1 MKNPTGNTALYLLQI
16 VISGILMLV
25 LIPVISQ
32 HLTPNDFGQFVL
44 AQVYASVAVG
54 IANLGVLLGYE
65 RNFFIFE
72 KSNKDSAKLISSA
85 MVFVTF
91 NLVILLVAVYIFQL
105 EISSLI
111 LSDNTPNDLLL
122 IVFVGASASSLSQ
135 YYLTFLKNSGLAKS
149 YAKYMI
155 VNSVINFIIAIWL
168 ITQSSFGVM
177 SLAYA
182 WIISNLILLFSLFLT
197 LRKKLPLSF
206 DKKMLKGVLEISLPL
221 TPRVFFGFMNTQL
234 DKILLG
240 LIGSSSL
247 VGIYHM
253 GQTFALTIFQFM
265 TGLDRVFQPEIY
277 RKLFSDGYIDN
288 SYEIN
293 NYILPFFYISMF
305 VALVVALFSREFVSL
320 FFSNEYQGS
329 TPIIIILSIYYG
341 VLFFGKVTGLQLIYA
356 KKTNVTTLLMFLGIM
371 INVGLNIPFI
381 INWGI
386 IGAAWATTISGIFMA
401 IISYFVAQKYVKI
414 AWQWKIVLLIYA
426 ILLIAV
432 MFSIIDYHFSLSLY
446 TSLLLKSL
454 LVFSYIVVGYITNL
468 MSIKKIK
475 ELIFVKV

>member
-1 MKNPTGNTALYLLQI
+1 MRG
-16 VISGILMLV
+16 
-25 LIPVISQ
+25 
-32 HLTPNDFGQFVL
+32 
-44 AQVYASVAVG
+44 
-54 IANLGVLLGYE
+54 
-65 RNFFIFE
+65 
-72 KSNKDSAKLISSA
+72 
-85 MVFVTF
+85 
-91 NLVILLVAVYIFQL
+91 
-105 EISSLI
+105 
-111 LSDNTPNDLLL
+111 
-122 IVFVGASASSLSQ
+122 
-135 YYLTFLKNSGLAKS
+135 
-149 YAKYMI
+149 
-155 VNSVINFIIAIWL
+155 
-168 ITQSSFGVM
+168 
-177 SLAYA
+177 
-182 WIISNLILLFSLFLT
+182 IISNLILLFSLFLT

-206 DKKMLKGVLEISLPL
+206 DKKMLKGVLKISLPL

-277 RKLFSDGYIDN
+277 RKLFSDGHIDN

-329 TPIIIILSIYYG
+329 IPIIIILSIYYG

-356 KKTNVTTLLMFLGIM
+356 KKTNITTLLMFLGIM
-371 INVGLNIPFI
+371 INVGLSIPFI